1 MKSTWNFKQMEIFIT
16 SVLHVVET
24 VIRNFSISPYS
35 NDEDNSPE
43 EPKHEY
49 VRPLKFSVKGYA
61 HKTSKSNKEH
71 GKKSS
76 SKKYGKKKAY
86 RALTTEKAE
95 RNDSMR
101 SYGNEAHDTTI
112 LARLQTIEDR
122 VPELPSCWNKKSG
135 GSDLGDGS
143 GKHATMSKL
152 LMVLKISS
160 KFELRHFCRTIGSV
174 AMAQGEDL
182 KYWVSLPDASKV
194 DERLIPWPIY
204 SGDSVAQHIL
214 HTIEWNDIAVEEEEQ
229 HEGNVEV
236 FELNEMGKRVEA
248 VKAKLR
254 TINDGALSISA
265 YDTAWVAM
273 VKGVQGNNAPQ
284 FPSSIQWIAKNQLPD
299 GSWGDRDFFSPY
311 DRLINTLACVV
322 ALKSWDLYPEKC
334 KKGLSFLRQNL
345 HKLRDENPEHMPS
358 GFEVRFPS
366 LIEMAR
372 KLGLEVPSNS
382 PVLQDLHERREQ
394 KLKRIPRET
403 LHSKPTTLLFSLEG
417 MPGLDW
423 EKLLKLQHPNGSFL
437 CSPASTAYA
446 FEHTK
451 DKKCLKYLE
460 NIVKGF
466 NGGVPHTYPNDIFER
481 LWIVDRLERLGISR
495 YFKSEIKEFLDYVY
509 RYWTPNGVSWSRD
522 TIELDIDDTSMAFRA
537 LRLHGYNVNADAFK
551 HFERGG
557 EFFCFVGQSSQGVT
571 EMLSLYRASQVLF
584 PGEKTLQEARE
595 FTYKFLKTKLASGQM
610 ADRWII
616 TKDLGV
622 EVQCYLEVPFHAS
635 LPRIETR
642 YYIDQ
647 YGGDD
652 DVWIGKV
659 LYRMYNVS
667 NSLYLEL
674 AKSDYN
680 RCQKLHQLE
689 WIDIQRWYND
699 CNLKES
705 GLSNVELL
713 KANFVAMS
721 SIFEPERATERLA
734 WTRTMALI
742 EAVTFYFYDE
752 VKTPEK
758 RSSFLASF
766 RTNTLYE
773 RPRAMNIKHRLVKA
787 ILKTLQIISTEW
799 ESWLLKWRN
808 VDDDMRSI
816 PTDEAELLVNTIN
829 MCSSVPFSENLM
841 LQPAYVH
848 LTRLV
853 NKLCYNLRC
862 LRSFKDSWKED
873 CDGEIGIRL
882 NKTIESQMQEL
893 LKCVVQSNDGLES
906 NVKQSFIAVAK
917 SFYYTTFIET
927 KTMILHINKVLFDRV
942 V

>member
-1 MKSTWNFKQMEIFIT
+1 MNEGLRFG
-16 SVLHVVET
+16 VEASPT
-24 VIRNFSISPYS
+24 CQASIEHSQGFLLKHFQFS
-35 NDEDNSPE
+35 
-43 EPKHEY
+43 
-49 VRPLKFSVKGYA
+49 
-61 HKTSKSNKEH
+61 
-71 GKKSS
+71 
-76 SKKYGKKKAY
+76 
-86 RALTTEKAE
+86 TEK
-95 RNDSMR
+95 RGDK
-101 SYGNEAHDTTI
+101 
-112 LARLQTIEDR
+112 Q
-122 VPELPSCWNKKSG
+122 KK
-135 GSDLGDGS
+135 
-143 GKHATMSKL
+143 
-152 LMVLKISS
+152 
-160 KFELRHFCRTIGSV
+160 IG
-174 AMAQGEDL
+174 
-182 KYWVSLPDASKV
+182 
-194 DERLIPWPIY
+194 
-204 SGDSVAQHIL
+204 VAQHIL

-236 FELNEMGKRVEA
+236 FELNETAKRVEA
-248 VKAKLR
+248 VKEKLH

-273 VKGVQGNNAPQ
+273 VKDVQGSGAPQ
-284 FPSSIQWIAKNQLPD
+284 FPSSIQWLAKNQLPD

-334 KKGLSFLRQNL
+334 IKGLSFLRQNL
-345 HKLRDENPEHMPS
+345 HKLKDEDPEHMPS

-382 PVLQDLHERREQ
+382 PVLQDLNDRRKQ
-394 KLKRIPRET
+394 KLKRIPREM

-446 FEHTK
+446 LKHTK

-460 NIVKGF
+460 NIVKRF
-466 NGGVPHTYPNDIFER
+466 KGGVPHTYPNDIFER
-481 LWIVDRLERLGISR
+481 LWVVDRLERLGISR
-495 YFKSEIKEFLDYVY
+495 YFKPEIKECLNYVY

-522 TIELDIDDTSMAFRA
+522 TIELDIDDTSMAFKA
-537 LRLHGYNVNADAFK
+537 FRLHGYNVNADAFK
-551 HFERGG
+551 HFERGV

-584 PGEKTLQEARE
+584 PGEKILQEAKE
-595 FTYKFLKTKLASGQM
+595 FTYKFLKTKLASGKM

-622 EVQCYLEVPFHAS
+622 EVQYYLEVPFHAC

-647 YGGDD
+647 YGGDS

-659 LYRMYNVS
+659 LYRMYNIS
-667 NSLYLEL
+667 NNLYLEL

-689 WIDIQRWYND
+689 WIDMQRWYKD
-699 CNLKES
+699 CNLKEF
-705 GLSNVELL
+705 GFCKGQLL
-713 KANFVAMS
+713 KAYFVAMS

-734 WTRTMALI
+734 WARTMALI
-742 EAVTFYFYDE
+742 EAVTFCFYNE
-752 VKTPEK
+752 VKTPEQK
-758 RSSFLASF
+758 CSFLASF
-766 RTNTLYE
+766 RTSTLYV
-773 RPRAMNIKHRLVKA
+773 RPRAMHIKHRLVNT
-787 ILKTLQIISTEW
+787 ILKTLQIITTEVQRAHGKEVQKSLEFLW

-808 VDDDMRSI
+808 VDDDTQSI
-816 PTDEAELLVNTIN
+816 PIDEAELLVNTMNI
-829 MCSSVPFSENLM
+829 CSSVPFSENLM
-841 LQPAYVH
+841 HQPAYVH

-853 NKLCYNLRC
+853 NILCYNLRC
-862 LRSFKDSWKED
+862 LHNVEDGRKED
-873 CDGEIGIRL
+873 CDQEAGIRR
-882 NKTIESQMQEL
+882 NKTLIEAQMEEL
-893 LKCVVQSNDGLES
+893 LRCVVQSNDGLEGY
-906 NVKQSFIAVAK
+906 VKQAFMAVAK

-927 KTMILHINKVLFDRV
+927 ETMKLHIDKVLFDRV